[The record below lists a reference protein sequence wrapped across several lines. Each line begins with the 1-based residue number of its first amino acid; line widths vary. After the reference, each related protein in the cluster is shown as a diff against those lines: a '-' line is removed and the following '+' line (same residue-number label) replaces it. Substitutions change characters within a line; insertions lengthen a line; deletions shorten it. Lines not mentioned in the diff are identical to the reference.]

1 MSKIVKVEK
10 NFGDF
15 LVRYNDDKYIG
26 IKDENNFK
34 DILVVNEGDDFF
46 IRQAGISVEDLKS
59 NSQVF
64 SNFSIELLAADSVP
78 QSDPYHEQM
87 VENQNKCT
95 LTKVEDGVYRLVAN
109 GSLNSFPSSAMGQG
123 AHEWV
128 AIAIHTGEPTIL
140 GLKWNG
146 YSLSSE
152 DIAEAH
158 SVGLG
163 DGDIILWVKYD
174 AGNRTSTLTKGN
186 DTTSLSFLVN

>member
-15 LVRYNDDKYIG
+15 LVRYNDNKYIG

-46 IRQAGISVEDLKS
+46 ARQAGISIEDLKS

-64 SNFSIELLAADSVP
+64 SNFSIELLTADLVP

-87 VENQNKCT
+87 RENQNKCA

-123 AHEWV
+123 THEWV

-146 YSLSSE
+146 YSLTSD
-152 DIAEAH
+152 DITEAH

-174 AGNRTSTLTKGN
+174 AGNKTSTLTKGN